1 MKKHIKIYTQYFDL
15 GEQSLITCEVCGKMG
30 RIDHGGFDV
39 HHITGRGNGKDEINN
54 LMGLCRKCH
63 RRAHEGIIDKLVY
76 QANHQMF
83 LNNYRSTL

>member
-1 MKKHIKIYTQYFDL
+1 MTPHVKIYMKYFDY
-15 GEQSLITCEVCGKMG
+15 GMDDFVPCEVCGK
-30 RIDHGGFDV
+30 RAVDV